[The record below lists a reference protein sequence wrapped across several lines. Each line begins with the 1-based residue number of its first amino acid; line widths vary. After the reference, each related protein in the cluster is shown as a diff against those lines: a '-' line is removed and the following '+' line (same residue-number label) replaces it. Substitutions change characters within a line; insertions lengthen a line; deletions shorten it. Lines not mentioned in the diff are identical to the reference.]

1 MKLVR
6 ERLFCTL
13 AAALSAAA
21 CSSDQQA
28 VQTSETVGESG
39 MNSVYLIRNAALVLT
54 MDLNVGQGLLGELRD
69 ADVLIVKDHIQAV
82 GQHLSVPY
90 GAEVID
96 GTGKI
101 VLPGF
106 IDTHDHLWQSLIR
119 GCAADEN
126 VNGWL
131 VRCVFPFNTAPFTE
145 FDAYT
150 GVRLSTSG
158 LINTGVTTAV
168 DWSHAFNP
176 GFVRGNLRALN
187 DSGIR
192 YAFAMNGAQLD
203 GSDIRAAKAEFI
215 DPNPLATLQVATH
228 PAPFTVTHLNAMTQV
243 AKQLHVKLHVHLLE
257 NISQVAEHPMDL
269 LQAAGAFDLGRNL
282 FTAHD
287 CHLSDSDIASL
298 AQIGA
303 STSHQPLSN
312 MRLASGIMRVP
323 DVQSA
328 GIRIGLGLD
337 GGTNDTADMF
347 NNMRAAVGLQRA
359 KSLDSH
365 GTPTVAEVLRMAT
378 MGGAEVLDQDDRI
391 GSLTPGKQ
399 ADAIVID
406 PKALNFAPQL
416 EQINQIVFN
425 GQPDNVTWVFVAG
438 RPLKARGKLVG
449 VDEKR
454 LLLDSQTAVEDI
466 APAIQP

>member
-1 MKLVR
+1 LAA
-6 ERLFCTL
+6 TL
-13 AAALSAAA
+13 AAAS
-21 CSSDQQA
+21 CNSDRRT
-28 VQTSETVGESG
+28 VQTSAALGERG
-39 MNSVYLIRNAALVLT
+39 IHGAYLIRNAALVLT
-54 MDLNVGQGLLGELRD
+54 MDPNVGQGMLGEMRD
-69 ADVLIVKDHIQAV
+69 ADVLLVNDRIQAV
-82 GQHLSVPY
+82 GHHLSVPR

-101 VLPGF
+101 VMPGF

-119 GCAADEN
+119 GGAADEN

-131 VRCVFPFNTAPFTE
+131 VRCVFPFSKAPFSE

-187 DSGIR
+187 DSRMR
-192 YAFAMNGAQLD
+192 YAFAMYGAQLD

-215 DPNPLATLQVATH
+215 DPNPLATLQVASH
-228 PAPFTVTHLNAMTQV
+228 PSPLTATHLNAMAQI
-243 AKQLHVKLHVHLLE
+243 AKQLHVKLHIHLLE

-269 LQAAGAFDLGRNL
+269 LQAAGAFDLGRDL

-287 CHLSDSDIASL
+287 CHLSDSDIAAL

-303 STSHQPLSN
+303 SASHQPLSN
-312 MRLASGIMRVP
+312 MRLASGIMRVN
-323 DVQSA
+323 DVQAA

-359 KSLDSH
+359 RSLNSH

-378 MGGAEVLDQDDRI
+378 MGGAEVLDQDDKI

-399 ADAIVID
+399 ADVIVID
-406 PKALNFAPQL
+406 PNTLNFAPQL
-416 EQINQIVFN
+416 QQINQIVFN
-425 GQPDNVTWVFVAG
+425 GQPNNVAWVFVAG
-438 RPLKARGKLVG
+438 RPLKARGQLVG
-449 VDEKR
+449 VDER
-454 LLLDSQTAVEDI
+454 QLLLDSQIAVKDI
-466 APAIQP
+466 AAAIQP